1 IQPGGGPQLAAHPQ
15 VGQDVPQR
23 LLQFSTPQVGTDV
36 SGYALDEIRQQLMDK
51 VSEFRNAGNGLYN
64 LKLDLYPK
72 ELGRM
77 IVNIAVRGDNVAM
90 QVAVLNRG
98 QRDQLQRSL
107 DALRDSL
114 EEDGLSVV
122 DMRVLDI
129 SGGAGQQQA
138 AG

>member
-1 IQPGGGPQLAAHPQ
+1 MSPQPSSWFYARTGKRCFDLA
-15 VGQDVPQR
+15 
-23 LLQFSTPQVGTDV
+23 
-36 SGYALDEIRQQLMDK
+36 
-51 VSEFRNAGNGLYN
+51 
-64 LKLDLYPK
+64 
-72 ELGRM
+72 
-77 IVNIAVRGDNVAM
+77 IAVRGDNVAM